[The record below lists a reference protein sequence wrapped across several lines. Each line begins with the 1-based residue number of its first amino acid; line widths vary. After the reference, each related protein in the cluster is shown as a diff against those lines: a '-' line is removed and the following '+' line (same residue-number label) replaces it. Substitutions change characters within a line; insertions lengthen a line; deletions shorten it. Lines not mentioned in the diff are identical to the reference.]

1 MIPAIDILLKGIIL
15 GLAVSMPPGPIGIVL
30 INRTIKR
37 GWFSGFFPDLALQVL
52 IHYWLFFQDWDSQ

>member
-1 MIPAIDILLKGIIL
+1 MISAIEILLKGIIL

-37 GWFSGFFPDLALQVL
+37 GLL
-52 IHYWLFFQDWDSQ
+52 